1 MSSFCAAASS
11 QCHSSC
17 LNHDKNSI
25 CGVSYHLVDPSHTHP
40 TSHTHHSLPHHH
52 MHTSHLSRCCVLPG
66 NVTMATQQIAAKTP
80 GSAATVP
87 INAHSSL
94 GMDNVTCCAIL
105 TPVCMMAMTVFPPTV
120 RHPALKRKWVVDHNS
135 IDSYYD
141 LDTWETTEMLITATT
156 YHTLLMPFVL
166 LEMLP

>member
-1 MSSFCAAASS
+1 
-11 QCHSSC
+11 
-17 LNHDKNSI
+17 
-25 CGVSYHLVDPSHTHP
+25 
-40 TSHTHHSLPHHH
+40 
-52 MHTSHLSRCCVLPG
+52 
-66 NVTMATQQIAAKTP
+66 MATQQIAAKTP

-141 LDTWETTEMLITATT
+141 LDTWETTEYAYNCHNIPHTVNALCTFGNAPLILNMLIT
-156 YHTLLMPFVL
+156 
-166 LEMLP
+166 